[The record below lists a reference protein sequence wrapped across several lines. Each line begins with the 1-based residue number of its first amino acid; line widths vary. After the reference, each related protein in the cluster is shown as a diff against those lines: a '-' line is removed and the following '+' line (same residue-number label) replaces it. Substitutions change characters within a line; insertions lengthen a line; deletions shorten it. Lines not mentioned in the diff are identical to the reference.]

1 MQAQS
6 CHQLL
11 GLGDQLLKGR
21 VGILGTGELEH
32 LHLVELVS
40 PNHAPLV
47 GTVRTGLPAEAG
59 GVGKELPG
67 QIGLIQNLIPVDGA
81 QSGLGGGQ
89 HVVHPVVGGV
99 GDLIDLVGELGELTG
114 GFAAGI
120 LQHVRGQD
128 ELIAVG
134 NVGVDEVVQQRPLQP
149 GAHAGVHPVAGACQ
163 LHAPLVVDETQVLAK
178 VNVVLGLK
186 VKGVLRANIA
196 QGLVVL
202 LAAGKQIRVGQVG
215 QAQHGGAVLGV
226 QSLQLLRVVGDFL
239 VQANGLGLVG
249 LNGRVQSRGVLAL
262 LLHTL
267 LLAEELAVFLG
278 QLVLLGGGRL
288 GGRLQATDFHVQL
301 QNPVY
306 GGIAV
311 HFLCLQT
318 GLHGIGIFLDTLDV

>member
-1 MQAQS
+1 M
-6 CHQLL
+6 
-11 GLGDQLLKGR
+11 
-21 VGILGTGELEH
+21 
-32 LHLVELVS
+32 
-40 PNHAPLV
+40 
-47 GTVRTGLPAEAG
+47 
-59 GVGKELPG
+59 
-67 QIGLIQNLIPVDGA
+67 
-81 QSGLGGGQ
+81 
-89 HVVHPVVGGV
+89 HPVIGGV
-99 GDLIDLVGELGELTG
+99 GDLVDLVGKLGELTG
-114 GFAAGI
+114 SLAAGV

-134 NVGVDEVVQQRPLQP
+134 NVGVDEVVQQCPLQP
-149 GAHAGVHPVAGACQ
+149 GTHAGVHPVAGACQ

-202 LAAGKQIRVGQVG
+202 LAAGKQVRVGQVG

-226 QSLQLLRVVGDFL
+226 QGFQLLRVVGDFL

-249 LNGRVQSRGVLAL
+249 LNGCAQCGGVLAL

-267 LLAEELAVFLG
+267 LLAEKLAVFLG

-288 GGRLQATDFHVQL
+288 GSRLQAADFHVQF
-301 QNPVY
+301 QNPVD

-318 GLHGIGIFLDTLDV
+318 GLYGIGIFLDTLDV